1 MYYKGSTVKLVW
13 DGFLLT
19 FRSTENNLLTDIEI
33 FAMKFRFFFVVVVL
47 VVSAALA
54 VQATE
59 NAPVGGPNTVSQSSL
74 KGAANPF
81 SLLSSSRIRW
91 SNSYAVTFFSG
102 GGRSGSL
109 GILNT
114 SMFYELSPKLS
125 LGLNVGVL
133 HNPSSLWGDKKS
145 NPMLLPGMR
154 LDFHPS
160 RAFRMIV
167 DIRSVSGAMYPYDR
181 SAGFWYDPIYP
192 YDWSLQERK

>member
-1 MYYKGSTVKLVW
+1 MW

-19 FRSTENNLLTDIEI
+19 FRSIENNLVTHTEM
-33 FAMKFRFFFVVVVL
+33 FAMKFRVLSIIVVL
-47 VVSAALA
+47 VISAALA
-54 VQATE
+54 VQGTE

-91 SNSYAVTFFSG
+91 SNSYSVSFFSG

-109 GILNT
+109 GLLNT
-114 SMFYELSPKLS
+114 SMYYELSPKLS
-125 LGLNVGVL
+125 LGLNVGIL
-133 HNPSSLWGDKKS
+133 HNPSSLWGDAKS
-145 NPMLLPGMR
+145 SPTLLPGMK

-167 DIRSVSGAMYPYDR
+167 DVRSVSGAMYPYDR